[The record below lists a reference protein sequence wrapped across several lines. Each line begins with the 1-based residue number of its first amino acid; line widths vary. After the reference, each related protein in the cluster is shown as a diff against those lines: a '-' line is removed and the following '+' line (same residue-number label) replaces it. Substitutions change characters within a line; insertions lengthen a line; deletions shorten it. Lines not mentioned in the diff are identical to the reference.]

1 MRSCPPRELGPGPYR
16 VVDSHRSRGVD
27 LKGRVGTV
35 DDAWE
40 KCEEDPHCC
49 CAELA
54 DEAAAVTVT
63 MDAADGDDRGTF
75 TYYFAEH
82 ELAQLPARVAA
93 AASAAVAAAA
103 SAAQDVEP
111 MLVAF
116 RRGNPRTITRGRG
129 VARTGEFCV
138 VAASPGRANFAS
150 SRRRQGGRIRVVA
163 ASPRRA
169 NPRRRRVAAT
179 RHAAGRRAAPR
190 RGTGACPTTAGLQG
204 RGRRQREQ
212 ADADA
217 RRDDRARID
226 RGAVLLSHINTITL

>member
-1 MRSCPPRELGPGPYR
+1 MPAKRAGAAGSYR

-93 AASAAVAAAA
+93 AATAAVAAAA

-138 VAASPGRANFAS
+138 VAASPR
-150 SRRRQGGRIRVVA
+150 
-163 ASPRRA
+163 P
-169 NPRRRRVAAT
+169 AT
-179 RHAAGRRAAPR
+179 PQAAAPR
-190 RGTGACPTTAGLQG
+190 RDVALALVLPLLAYKVAAVVNGNKLMPTL
-204 RGRRQREQ
+204 
-212 ADADA
+212 DA
-217 RRDDRARID
+217 
-226 RGAVLLSHINTITL
+226 TIALASIAALYYCFT